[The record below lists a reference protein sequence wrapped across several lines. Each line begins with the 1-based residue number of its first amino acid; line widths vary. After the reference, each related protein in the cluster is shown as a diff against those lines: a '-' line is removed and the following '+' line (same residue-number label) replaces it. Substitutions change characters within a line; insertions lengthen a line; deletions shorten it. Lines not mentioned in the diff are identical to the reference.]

1 MIKIVTAEHLRD
13 TVIRLTFNV
22 GMVGVYDLAPIVD
35 QKGPMV
41 QPLREPAYFQ
51 RFFLELGALAWP
63 NGLDLSPTAIHRE
76 LAEAGQ
82 LRPAD
87 AAASRLPSTKLTVRH
102 GGGQG
107 DWAVWR
113 SGRIATRASRATG
126 WPVQTKREGARRA
139 LTWGMAGDFRCWWLC

>member
-13 TVIRLTFNV
+13 TVIRLTFND
-22 GMVGVYDLAPIVD
+22 GMVGDYDLAPIVD

-87 AAASRLPSTKLTVRH
+87 AAA
-102 GGGQG
+102 
-107 DWAVWR
+107 
-113 SGRIATRASRATG
+113 
-126 WPVQTKREGARRA
+126 
-139 LTWGMAGDFRCWWLC
+139 